1 MEELMKQA
9 PSHLKEDFIK
19 EVYEKNKGD
28 FAKSLMELWDIKEMT
43 KVQTKEEKEWN
54 EIRETCDSFDN
65 EMNKVLK
72 RITI

>member
-9 PSHLKEDFIK
+9 PSNLEEDFIK
-19 EVYEKNKGD
+19 EVYEKNNGD
-28 FAKSLMELWDIKEMT
+28 FAKSLMELWDIKEIS
-43 KVQTKEEKEWN
+43 KVQTKEHKEWN

-65 EMNKVLK
+65 EMNKILK